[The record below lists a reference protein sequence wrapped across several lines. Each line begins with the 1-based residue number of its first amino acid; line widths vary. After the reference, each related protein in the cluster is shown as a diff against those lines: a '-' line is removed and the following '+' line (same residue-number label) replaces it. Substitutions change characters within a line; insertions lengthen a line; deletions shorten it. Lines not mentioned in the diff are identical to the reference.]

1 MSNPNASG
9 WKPGS
14 PVEGDNA
21 MSGPTT
27 TTGNRALM
35 LEEPLIF
42 EIGDTETTGVDFGYA
57 GKLALAGVEQPPETT
72 PASSNRL
79 GGFAR
84 EGKIGLPGLTEP
96 ETVRHYT
103 RLSRQNYAID
113 LGLFP
118 LGSCTM
124 KHNPRLNEKV
134 ARMPGFAD
142 VHPLQP
148 VETVRGALEVI
159 NELAHW
165 LIKLTGMHS
174 VAMSPKAGAHG
185 ELCGILCIRAALEA
199 KGDAR
204 EVILVP
210 ESAHGTNPA
219 TAAFAGYKIENIP
232 ANSDGRVDL
241 DALKARLG
249 PDVAGV
255 MITNPSTLGL
265 FERDM
270 KAISDA
276 VHEIGGY
283 VYCDGANFNA
293 IVGRVRPGDLGVDAM
308 HLNLHKTFSTP
319 HGGGGPGSGPVVLSE
334 ALSPYAPLPYTA
346 RTADGVVHLVEEETA
361 DSFAEEHFG
370 EQLHA
375 FGRMTAFHG
384 QMGMFTRALTYILSH
399 GADGLRQ
406 VAEDAV
412 LNANYIL
419 RSLEDVLHAPFAH
432 SGPCMHEALFGDK
445 GFAEGLSTLDLA
457 KALIDEGYHPMTM
470 YFPLVVHG
478 AMLVEPTE
486 TESKAGI
493 DQFIT
498 ALRSVAER
506 ARAGDESMK
515 AAPYYAPRRRL
526 DETQAARKPVLAYQ
540 EPVPEASSTGLGAKF
555 GGG

>member
-1 MSNPNASG
+1 VTVNPSG
-9 WKPGS
+9 WRPSTPANEQGEAS
-14 PVEGDNA
+14 TV
-21 MSGPTT
+21 
-27 TTGNRALM
+27 TGNRALM
-35 LEEPLIF
+35 LEEPLLF
-42 EIGDTETTGVDFGYA
+42 EIGSVHQTGVDF
-57 GKLALAGVEQPPETT
+57 
-72 PASSNRL
+72 PAFEAKEKSL
-79 GGFAR
+79 GGLER
-84 EGKIGLPGLTEP
+84 SDPIELPGLSEP
-96 ETVRHYT
+96 EAVRHYT

-148 VETVRGALEVI
+148 KETIRGALEVI
-159 NELAHW
+159 NELAFW
-165 LIKLTGMHS
+165 LLDLTGMHG

-199 KGDAR
+199 RGDAR

-219 TAAFAGYKIENIP
+219 TAAFAGYRVENIP
-232 ANSDGRVDL
+232 ATKEGRVDL
-241 DALKARLG
+241 EALKARLG
-249 PDVAGV
+249 PDVAAV
-255 MITNPSTLGL
+255 MITNPNTCGL
-265 FERDM
+265 FEPQM
-270 KAISDA
+270 KEISDA
-276 VHEIGGY
+276 VHAIGGF

-293 IVGRVRPGDLGVDAM
+293 VVGKVRPGDLGVDAM
-308 HLNLHKTFSTP
+308 HINLHKTFSTP

-334 ALSPYAPLPYTA
+334 ALSAFGPLPYTA
-346 RTADGVVHLVEEETA
+346 RTKDGVVHLIEEEDA

-370 EQLHA
+370 GKLKS

-399 GADGLRQ
+399 GADGLKQ

-412 LNANYIL
+412 LNANYVL
-419 RSLEDVLHAPFAH
+419 RSLEDVLDAPFAF
-432 SGPCMHEALFGDK
+432 SGPCMHEAIFSDK
-445 GFAEGLSTLDLA
+445 GFADGLSTIDLA
-457 KALIDEGYHPMTM
+457 KALIDEGFHPMTM

-486 TESKAGI
+486 TESKAAL
-493 DQFIT
+493 DQFIG
-498 ALRSVAER
+498 AMRSIAER
-506 ARAGDESMK
+506 ARAGDQSLK
-515 AAPYYAPRRRL
+515 AAPIHAPRRRL
-526 DETQAARKPVLAYQ
+526 DETLAARKPVLAYKT
-540 EPVPEASSTGLGAKF
+540 EAPDGAGTGLAARY